1 MDDERSWKQSWNEIA
16 NLIQESLPGEGAWM
30 RTVPMEDGESG
41 EGLAI
46 RKAED
51 GSWLVVYFNLL
62 AAAVGPDGTMIG
74 AERAEDWYVEI
85 GYSAELDTLAEAKA
99 EAMALL
105 EDLPEPE
112 FEGAESSKKLSR
124 VMINAVDER
133 DFEEGL

>member
-1 MDDERSWKQSWNEIA
+1 M
-16 NLIQESLPGEGAWM
+16 
-30 RTVPMEDGESG
+30 
-41 EGLAI
+41 
-46 RKAED
+46 
-51 GSWLVVYFNLL
+51 YFNLL

-85 GYSAELDTLAEAKA
+85 GYGAELDTLAEAKA

-124 VMINAVDER
+124 VMINAIDER